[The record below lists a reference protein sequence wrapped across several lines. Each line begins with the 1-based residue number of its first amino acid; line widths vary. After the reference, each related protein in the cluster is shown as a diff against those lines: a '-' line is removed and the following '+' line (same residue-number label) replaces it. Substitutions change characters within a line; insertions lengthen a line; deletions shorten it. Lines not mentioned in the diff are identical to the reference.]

1 MSDDHAWQKQNYH
14 MIGAVGGII
23 DARVALVS
31 HSDAGFED
39 ISMLTESQCCV
50 IDFEFG
56 AMSETV
62 IGVIDARVNSRVS
75 KQNSLHMNYS
85 DARLEQI
92 PIPPPDLSVDD
103 GIEVW

>member
-1 MSDDHAWQKQNYH
+1 MSDNHAWQKQSYH

-31 HSDAGFED
+31 HSDAGLED

-50 IDFEFG
+50 MDFEFG
-56 AMSETV
+56 AMPETV
-62 IGVIDARVNSRVS
+62 IGVNDARVNSRVS
-75 KQNSLHMNYS
+75 KQKSLHMNYS

-103 GIEVW
+103 GIEAW